1 MPSLRMTKAA
11 SRVLQSRVQNPTA
24 SQLSRNRFPA
34 VRHLLTI
41 FKAAGRGVERAQP
54 LVCHCLA
61 KSLAQAHISVLGIKA
76 LVKT

>member
-1 MPSLRMTKAA
+1 MTKAA

-41 FKAAGRGVERAQP
+41 LEAAGWGVERAWLP
-54 LVCHCLA
+54 LCHCLA
-61 KSLAQAHISVLGIKA
+61 KSLARVCTSVLGIKA

>member
-1 MPSLRMTKAA
+1 MTKAA

-24 SQLSRNRFPA
+24 SQLSRNTFAA

-41 FKAAGRGVERAQP
+41 LEAAGWGVEQARLP
-54 LVCHCLA
+54 LCHCLA
-61 KSLAQAHISVLGIKA
+61 KSLAQACTGVLGIKA